1 MPSRVDEQNPLS
13 YPTSADWHQLFM
25 RLLPWL
31 GCLALAGALLFF
43 VAYHWVVMAR
53 LSELWL
59 LWWGLV
65 NMAIWLYASVW
76 GLWGALGWLQV
87 AGLWGLAV
95 VNSVALAG
103 WEWGV
108 QRRGWSAGWALRV
121 LALGSGVPVTLLM
134 MHWLSGALTHAFL
147 PVAVY
152 GAWLALLLLGY
163 ALGQWLVLG
172 AGVVLWLV
180 ALGRYYYW
188 LDLSLLAKSGLL
200 LLLGITV
207 LGALLLTGLYDEA
220 LQRLGGLAP

>member
-1 MPSRVDEQNPLS
+1 M
-13 YPTSADWHQLFM
+13 
-25 RLLPWL
+25 
-31 GCLALAGALLFF
+31 
-43 VAYHWVVMAR
+43 
-53 LSELWL
+53 
-59 LWWGLV
+59 

-180 ALGRYYYW
+180 ALGHYC
-188 LDLSLLAKSGLL
+188 
-200 LLLGITV
+200 
-207 LGALLLTGLYDEA
+207 
-220 LQRLGGLAP
+220 

>member
-43 VAYHWVVMAR
+43 VAYHWAGMGRWAR
-53 LSELWL
+53 LGL
-59 LWWGLV
+59 LQAVL
-65 NMAIWLYASVW
+65 L
-76 GLWGALGWLQV
+76 
-87 AGLWGLAV
+87 LAV
-95 VNSVALAG
+95 GMALWQSRRPRGRQLALCMAVCVVGVLLALIG

-108 QRRGWSAGWALRV
+108 QRRGWPAGWALRV

-152 GAWLALLLLGY
+152 GAWLVLLLLGY

-180 ALGRYYYW
+180 ALGRYC
-188 LDLSLLAKSGLL
+188 
-200 LLLGITV
+200 
-207 LGALLLTGLYDEA
+207 
-220 LQRLGGLAP
+220 

>member
-1 MPSRVDEQNPLS
+1 MGR
-13 YPTSADWHQLFM
+13 A
-25 RLLPWL
+25 
-31 GCLALAGALLFF
+31 A
-43 VAYHWVVMAR
+43 
-53 LSELWL
+53 
-59 LWWGLV
+59 
-65 NMAIWLYASVW
+65 
-76 GLWGALGWLQV
+76 
-87 AGLWGLAV
+87 AGLASG
-95 VNSVALAG
+95 
-103 WEWGV
+103 
-108 QRRGWSAGWALRV
+108 

-180 ALGRYYYW
+180 ALGHYYYW

-220 LQRLGGLAP
+220 LQRLGGLEQ